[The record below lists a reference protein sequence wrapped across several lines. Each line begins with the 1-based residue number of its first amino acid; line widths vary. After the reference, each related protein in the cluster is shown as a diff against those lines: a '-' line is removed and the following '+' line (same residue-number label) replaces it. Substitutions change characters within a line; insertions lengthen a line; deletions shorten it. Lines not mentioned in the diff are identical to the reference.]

1 MAQAMLISICRGGT
15 KMKKFSGRVLL
26 AIAAPLIFAACT
38 GAPLSTRE
46 ESTLGGGALGAG
58 AGAIVGSA
66 VGSPGAGAAIG
77 GGLGLLGGYAVGN
90 ELQNNET
97 ANNYNQSAVA
107 QQQRQ
112 IEQQRQEIQ
121 QLKAQSET
129 E

>member
-1 MAQAMLISICRGGT
+1 MAQVMLILFRRGGS
-15 KMKKFSGRVLL
+15 KMNKFSAKILL
-26 AIAAPLIFAACT
+26 AIVAPLIFAACT

-46 ESTLGGGALGAG
+46 EGTLGGGALGAG
-58 AGAIVGSA
+58 AGAIIGSA

-90 ELQNNET
+90 EMQNNET
-97 ANNYNQSAVA
+97 ANNANQSAVA
-107 QQQRQ
+107 QQQQ
-112 IEQQRQEIQ
+112 ELEQQRQQIQ

>member
-1 MAQAMLISICRGGT
+1 MAQAMLILFRRGGT
-15 KMKKFSGRVLL
+15 TMNEFSGKILL
-26 AIAAPLIFAACT
+26 AIAASLIFAACT

-46 ESTLGGGALGAG
+46 KGTLGGGALGAG

-90 ELQNNET
+90 ELQNNQN
-97 ANNYNQSAVA
+97 ANAYNQSAVA
-107 QQQRQ
+107 QQQQR

-121 QLKAQSET
+121 ALKRQSET